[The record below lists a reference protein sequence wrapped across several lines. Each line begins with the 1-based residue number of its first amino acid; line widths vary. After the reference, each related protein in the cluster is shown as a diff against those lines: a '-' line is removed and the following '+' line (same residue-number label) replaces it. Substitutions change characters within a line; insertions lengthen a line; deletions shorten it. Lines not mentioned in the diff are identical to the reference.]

1 MLAFLIRALTFISLK
16 SPDMRF
22 VEDASKA
29 YVLDIEGYTCT
40 VRCKRTCVPFD
51 TVTTDIPSLKAVY
64 SRENS
69 PNASVNATAVVGV
82 RIVGVGVG
90 FEVIGARVSFVGTGV
105 GASITFDVGAA
116 VAFDVG
122 AAVAFDV
129 GTAVAFDVGAAVA
142 FDVGVALAFD
152 VGDAVA
158 FDVGD
163 AVAFDVCSK
172 VAFGVGASGSVNI
185 SARIVEPATR
195 IITA

>member
-1 MLAFLIRALTFISLK
+1 M
-16 SPDMRF
+16 
-22 VEDASKA
+22 
-29 YVLDIEGYTCT
+29 CT

-129 GTAVAFDVGAAVA
+129 GAAVA

-163 AVAFDVCSK
+163 AVAFDVCTK
-172 VAFGVGASGSVNI
+172 VAFGVGAAVVLTSALVSLSWRRVLLPPKDEFDAFLAVEFVAPALFGRLGHTWSQSRGSCCV
-185 SARIVEPATR
+185 
-195 IITA
+195 